1 MTSRT
6 TLALALSLLL
16 AAPFAATTSAD
27 PTPRTISLTANDNMK
42 FSVTEITAKRGESLQ
57 VVMRVVGTIPKVAM
71 AHNFVVLK
79 KGTKADAFINASATA
94 RATDF
99 IAPAVRNQVLAAT
112 ALAGAG
118 ETVRVTFTVP
128 QVAGRYDFVCT
139 FPGHF
144 AGGMRGVLIV
154 KLGEIR

>member
-1 MTSRT
+1 MISRT
-6 TLALALSLLL
+6 TLALALSLVP
-16 AAPFAATTSAD
+16 AAPFTATTTAD
-27 PTPRTISLTANDNMK
+27 PAPRTISMTANDNMK
-42 FSVTEITAKRGESLQ
+42 FSVTEITAKRGESLR

-79 KGTKADAFINASATA
+79 KGTNPDAFINASGMA

-99 IAPAVRNQVLAAT
+99 IAPAVKDQVLAAT
-112 ALAGAG
+112 PLAGAG
-118 ETVRVTFTVP
+118 ETVQVTFSAPKVP
-128 QVAGRYDFVCT
+128 GRYDFVCS

-154 KLGEIR
+154 K